1 MTAFLFLPLLA
12 ATWIVGL
19 VVVAHAAHYFLT
31 VVESSATG
39 TARNLTW
46 KARPFREWIRDGI
59 NWPDEGFID
68 YFAKAV
74 YFVYLVLIW
83 GGPTVVI
90 GRLTVGGDSPW
101 ATVIAGAAFWLLF
114 PIGLLSSLASE
125 SRWTPFRPELLMS
138 FARRPGKTLGF
149 YLLSAPILAVLSVTF
164 HLILLQSDRVS
175 TTWAIALS
183 PVAVLLFFV
192 YARLLGRL
200 GLVVTYTRTQS
211 EEKEPK
217 PTPRRKKKRQKPAH
231 AYDEKTRWC
240 GPTEAI
246 PDEPPLRAQPDDLPG
261 VQTPFDGPLTG
272 YGVDY
277 EGRLPTPEEPKPARV
292 VYPGGEDD
300 DLTPIT
306 VAPPPDVSTTDRAK
320 VAAALVVPRESEVEL
335 FLRERPTEP
344 ANPYGAETVT
354 FLFDPK
360 TLDPWLRLS
369 VGLVVMALL
378 QRALDSLRPVLE

>member
-68 YFAKAV
+68 YCAKAG

-83 GGPTVVI
+83 GGPAVVI

-164 HLILLQSDRVS
+164 HLILLQSDRVA

-277 EGRLPTPEEPKPARV
+277 EG
-292 VYPGGEDD
+292 
-300 DLTPIT
+300 
-306 VAPPPDVSTTDRAK
+306 
-320 VAAALVVPRESEVEL
+320 
-335 FLRERPTEP
+335 
-344 ANPYGAETVT
+344 
-354 FLFDPK
+354 
-360 TLDPWLRLS
+360 
-369 VGLVVMALL
+369 
-378 QRALDSLRPVLE
+378 